1 MNLPFR
7 CGCTARKEGIGISSR
22 GEGEKEASN
31 LGINPAAA
39 TDSYMYAAAQFDKSE
54 QKEAKFILPSGDI
67 PLVTY
72 SARREKGLRPPQA
85 SAIYS
90 LNNTNRNR

>member
-1 MNLPFR
+1 
-7 CGCTARKEGIGISSR
+7 
-22 GEGEKEASN
+22 
-31 LGINPAAA
+31 
-39 TDSYMYAAAQFDKSE
+39 MYAAAQFDKSE

-90 LNNTNRNR
+90 LNNTNRNRWALGGRAEKLDLGAVISIW